1 MKRFLTVLGLCC
13 CISLSVSSAQA
24 EPRPK
29 VMALDF
35 QLNDMTDIPNAPEEL
50 ERIALLSSA
59 FHEKL
64 AEKGIDLVPPNAAIT
79 AAMASQSATYLYN
92 NVENAARLAEGSGAD
107 YLLIGVALKP
117 TYLFVY
123 PRVLLVDIKTHQV
136 LMSKSS
142 QLESSWTDRNTTIR
156 TAANLAQ
163 VVKDRLMKLD
173 NMH

>member
-1 MKRFLTVLGLCC
+1 MKRFLTVLGLCF
-13 CISLSVSSAQA
+13 CISLFVTSVHA

-64 AEKGIDLVPPNAAIT
+64 AEKDIGLIAPNEAIK
-79 AAMASQSATYLYN
+79 AAMASQSATYLYS
-92 NVENAARLAEGSGAD
+92 NVENAAQLAEGSGAD

-123 PRVLLVDIKTHQV
+123 PRLLLVDIKTRKV

-163 VVKDRLMKLD
+163 VVKDRLLTLD
-173 NMH
+173 GAK